1 MKCACA
7 TRALD
12 ENDSDA
18 NLFLARMN
26 EPETQAA
33 VLLGIDDPHIR
44 WPGGGSGQTLRIDQ
58 LSG

>member
-1 MKCACA
+1 MRLRYC
-7 TRALD
+7 ALD

-33 VLLGIDDPHIR
+33 VLLGSTIR
-44 WPGGGSGQTLRIDQ
+44 IFMAWRRIWANPAY
-58 LSG
+58 